1 MRFSTTA
8 SIDSDISILQSL
20 VLMKQKQE
28 KTLQT
33 VNHKQRSLGT
43 KVNDIIQ
50 FQIYQDNSNEKRHT
64 INEKSFIKL
73 MSHLSA
79 SEPP

>member
-43 KVNDIIQ
+43 KVND
-50 FQIYQDNSNEKRHT
+50 T
-64 INEKSFIKL
+64 I
-73 MSHLSA
+73 
-79 SEPP
+79 